1 MVYGAVVKIEE
12 ASIQGKKKER
22 REEGSRKGERG
33 GRLDKQKVSR
43 RLVRG
48 RAGVVDALL
57 QFIVEPRECV
67 LGQVNSEVVRLDFI
81 TACEKRYFCRN
92 WQLSNS
98 LDTRKETFCS
108 SPL

>member
-12 ASIQGKKKER
+12 ASIQGKKNER
-22 REEGSRKGERG
+22 RVGSRKGERG

-48 RAGVVDALL
+48 PAGVVDALL
-57 QFIVEPRECV
+57 RFIVEPREFV
-67 LGQVNSEVVRLDFI
+67 LGQVNSEVVRLDLI
-81 TACEKRYFCRN
+81 IACEKRYFCRN

-98 LDTRKETFCS
+98 LDTRKETFCAA
-108 SPL
+108 PL